1 MPMRGL
7 EVERMSQPKIV
18 VVGGGTGNHTTL
30 TGLKQ
35 KQCDLTAVVNMMDDG
50 GSSGRLRDELGQ
62 LPPGDMRQ
70 CLVALAADDGPTAL
84 MRQLFTYRFSAGNGL
99 SGHNFGNLF
108 ISALTEIT
116 GNTATAIEEAARI
129 MNVQGTVLPVTLSKS
144 TLKACLV
151 DGSTLVGESTIDQRT
166 NDADVGIDYV
176 YLEPTAYV
184 HPPALEA
191 IREADAIVLG
201 PGDIYTSVV
210 PNLLVEDVADAI
222 RQSQAVKIYVCNIMT
237 KRGESD
243 GFNASDFV
251 RLVQEYLKT
260 NEPLD
265 YAVVNNA
272 SFPERTLHKYIAS
285 EQHPVAIDLERLE
298 EAATNVVQT
307 PLLSAGI
314 YLRHDPLLLAET
326 IMSIVIKERAA
337 RSVATAG
344 HRSF

>member
-1 MPMRGL
+1 
-7 EVERMSQPKIV
+7 MSTPKIV

-35 KQCDLTAVVNMMDDG
+35 KDCDLTAVVNMMDDG

-62 LPPGDMRQ
+62 LPPGDLRQ
-70 CLVALAADDGPTAL
+70 CLVALAADDRSSAL
-84 MRQLFTYRFSAGNGL
+84 MRQLFTYRFSAGNSL

-108 ISALTEIT
+108 ITALTEIT
-116 GNTATAIEEAARI
+116 GNTATAIEEASRI

-151 DGSTLVGESTIDQRT
+151 DGSTLVGESSIDQRT
-166 NDADVGIDYV
+166 DNTEVAIDYV
-176 YLEPTAYV
+176 YLEPTAYAHAPV
-184 HPPALEA
+184 LKA
-191 IREADAIVLG
+191 IWEADAIVLG

-222 RQSQAVKIYVCNIMT
+222 RESPATKIYVCNIMT
-237 KRGESD
+237 KQGESD
-243 GFNASDFV
+243 GFSASDFA

-260 NEPLD
+260 NQPLD
-265 YAVVNNA
+265 YVVVNDA
-272 SFPERTLHKYIAS
+272 SFPERTLRKYTAYG
-285 EQHPVAIDLERLE
+285 QYPVPIDLQQTKMR
-298 EAATNVVQT
+298 ADHVVQT

-326 IMSIVIKERAA
+326 IMSIVTKERAKPKVLA
-337 RSVATAG
+337 AG
-344 HRSF
+344 ERPF